1 MITRRVEHR
10 STNRHDRLVS
20 EQQDPNDRTT
30 DRDVPPLVRAGN
42 RALEAAEGVVYI
54 GIAGFLVLLALG
66 AFVIAARQVPALFAG
81 QDASQAALEIL
92 DTLLLVFIVV
102 ELLFAVR
109 ITIAKRELIAEPF
122 LLVGIIASIK
132 EIVVL
137 SVKAADEIGKG
148 SSFSDAIWEVGV
160 LGVLILLLGTTAWL
174 LRRKEREPDEGD
186 DDGRPGRPRRARH
199 PAAAPDNQ
207 P

>member
-1 MITRRVEHR
+1 M
-10 STNRHDRLVS
+10 
-20 EQQDPNDRTT
+20 
-30 DRDVPPLVRAGN
+30 PPLVKAGN
-42 RALEAAEGVVYI
+42 RVLEAAEGVVYL
-54 GIAGFLVLLALG
+54 GIALFLVILAFG
-66 AFVIAARQVPALFAG
+66 AFLIAARQVPTLFSADG
-81 QDASQAALEIL
+81 APQAALEVL

-148 SSFSDAIWEVGV
+148 SSFADAMWEIGV
-160 LGVLILLLGTTAWL
+160 LGVLVLLLGITAWL
-174 LRRKEREPDEGD
+174 LRLKEREPGEGGDGEPFTPDEGQP
-186 DDGRPGRPRRARH
+186 PGEPSGAVR
-199 PAAAPDNQ
+199 
-207 P
+207 

>member
-1 MITRRVEHR
+1 M
-10 STNRHDRLVS
+10 
-20 EQQDPNDRTT
+20 
-30 DRDVPPLVRAGN
+30 VRAGN
-42 RALEAAEGVVYI
+42 RALEVAEGIVYV
-54 GIAGFLVLLALG
+54 GISALLVILALG
-66 AFVIAARQVPALFAG
+66 AFVIAARQVPALFGADGAG
-81 QDASQAALEIL
+81 KAALEIL

-109 ITIAKRELIAEPF
+109 ITIAKRELVAEPF

-148 SSFSDAIWEVGV
+148 SSFSDAMWEVAI
-160 LGVLILLLGTTAWL
+160 LGGLVLLLGATAWL

-186 DDGRPGRPRRARH
+186 DGPSADTRRGAKS
-199 PAAAPDNQ
+199 AGD
-207 P
+207 

>member
-1 MITRRVEHR
+1 MTAPRT
-10 STNRHDRLVS
+10 STADAERGTES
-20 EQQDPNDRTT
+20 EQPEA
-30 DRDVPPLVRAGN
+30 PPLVRAGN
-42 RALEAAEGVVYI
+42 RGLEIAEGIVYV
-54 GIAGFLVLLALG
+54 GISVFLVILALG
-66 AFVIAARQVPALFAG
+66 AFVIAARQIPTLFAADG
-81 QDASQAALEIL
+81 AGQAALEIL

-148 SSFSDAIWEVGV
+148 ATFADAMWEVGV
-160 LGVLILLLGTTAWL
+160 LGVLVLLLGVTAWL
-174 LRRKEREPDEGD
+174 LRLKEREPDEGND
-186 DDGRPGRPRRARH
+186 SSPVPADGSR
-199 PAAAPDNQ
+199 
-207 P
+207 